1 MYICIYICIYVY
13 IQSWPK
19 VFDHLRYLPLCI
31 SDDTVAYRNC
41 KIIVIYNKTFKKP
54 LKINSL
60 NLIEYFVCCP
70 FAANTALIR
79 DGIDLA
85 SLVQKAGVTS
95 FTQTSFIAS
104 AKLASDVGF
113 LWETFS
119 FIILHMFSMGFRS
132 GLEPGHGPKTS
143 TL

>member
-1 MYICIYICIYVY
+1 M
-13 IQSWPK
+13 
-19 VFDHLRYLPLCI
+19 
-31 SDDTVAYRNC
+31 
-41 KIIVIYNKTFKKP
+41 
-54 LKINSL
+54 NSL
-60 NLIEYFVCCP
+60 IQYFICYP

-79 DGIDLA
+79 DGIDLV

-119 FIILHMFSMGFRS
+119 FIILHRFSMGFRS
-132 GLEPGHGPKTS
+132 GLEPAMVPRRRRYDRLASGSLQPFGDKELRRAETQYSSKSSYDAATCPAVHRGILCHS
-143 TL
+143 WWYSLA